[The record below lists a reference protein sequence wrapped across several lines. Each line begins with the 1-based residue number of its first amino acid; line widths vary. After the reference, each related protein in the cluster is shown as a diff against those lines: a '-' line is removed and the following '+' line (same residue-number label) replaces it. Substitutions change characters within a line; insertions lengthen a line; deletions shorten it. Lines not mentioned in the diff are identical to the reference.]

1 MKNRRFKMFAI
12 LFLALAIILQ
22 TSPGNMWEIS
32 NLYAAQ
38 NAGWFSHSSYNSISQ
53 TLQFNFSNE
62 TDYNK
67 VTGVMVND
75 TTYESVTSK
84 FSVKGNKYYKQE
96 LGYSEYYFLLPASL
110 NAGDTV
116 KFMTNNGWYEL
127 KIKNPTGMMGVHDRN
142 SVKFVENT
150 NTEPEPPKEQEE
162 QHGKI
167 TLTVARQFGGNEIM
181 LTIYPSSNA
190 DGITGVLVDGVSY
203 EKVGSKNVSG
213 YGKGVYYL
221 ESTDKLYIPTPQN
234 GAIITL
240 VYADGNEHSFTYK
253 EGASSIE
260 ELAET
265 PAPKVLKLRLRG
277 YFEAAM
283 VGQQK
288 YDGVSSASLA
298 GANSNKN
305 SDVVLEGTYAENPED
320 KDWQLFEKLGI
331 RDVRPTLI
339 LDEKSGMKGRYNSF
353 DDKSRFT
360 LEGTPAEPGKYEVKA
375 SVEIN
380 GKTVTTENT
389 LTFSVY
395 NTDGTLSEYLNDDVL
410 STKLSFRK
418 MQDSKYIWDMEPW
431 VITKFGGTDETVTAP
446 TAVKAWYG
454 SHTSGTYGELGFA
467 TADEIPTQTLI
478 VDKDTN
484 LTLVNMKVLSSVKII
499 VRNGGVLNLM
509 DSSIHGKIEVESG
522 GKLQVNYDAYKNKI
536 TQGSSIN
543 GQVELKEGGILENSL
558 IYSNTNYLPNGTVA
572 RHNVEP
578 VVKVTGNATIRG
590 KVYIRG
596 DEAPTG
602 TDPKTGKTYTG
613 QPALNVENA
622 TLNVEKDANLWLA
635 GGGKMMIT
643 TYGAPGLKLSNGTV
657 TGEGNLIS
665 FAGTSTREEGR
676 PAVEGNGTLQ
686 TAKMYLVGGDTYD
699 KTKDGKV
706 LSEGV
711 KIGTDTIKPIG
722 KLVEGRNIGT
732 TTDTS
737 SKPGYQSYTQTEP
750 NLNEIDF
757 GNEEIKVQSGEAKK
771 DNQSDSSSNAP
782 VVPTVPVVPE
792 NTRVAQNQSA
802 VLDNTES
809 RSEADITETA
819 DISDDRTPEGEAD
832 INDDA
837 ITENKSKEGKSVKA
851 AKSVKADKTNV
862 ADVEDDKL
870 PLGEAETSENENSL
884 PKTGGTP
891 VELYVIAGLSLMV
904 LGFKVKKQ
912 R

>member
-1 MKNRRFKMFAI
+1 VKNGRFKMFAI
-12 LFLALAIILQ
+12 LFLAFATILQ
-22 TSPGNMWEIS
+22 TFPGNMWGGVS
-32 NLYAAQ
+32 RLYAAQ
-38 NAGWFSHSSYNSISQ
+38 GLNLVSSATSGYPNALYFTFKSREDLDSIKGVRVNDVDYTYLIAENKYAISNTTGKYWFSSDKGV
-53 TLQFNFSNE
+53 
-62 TDYNK
+62 TDYYVYLSK
-67 VTGVMVND
+67 LKSND
-75 TTYESVTSK
+75 I
-84 FSVKGNKYYKQE
+84 
-96 LGYSEYYFLLPASL
+96 
-110 NAGDTV
+110 V
-116 KFMTNNGWYEL
+116 KFITNDGYLQLTISDPDSWGSVH
-127 KIKNPTGMMGVHDRN
+127 NPS
-142 SVKFVENT
+142 SVKFVEDT
-150 NTEPEPPKEQEE
+150 AKDPEPPKEPE
-162 QHGKI
+162 QPKQSGKI

-181 LTIYPSSNA
+181 LTIYPSPNA
-190 DGITGVLVDGVSY
+190 DDITGVLVGGVSY
-203 EKVGSKNVSG
+203 EKVGSKFVSG
-213 YGKGVYYL
+213 YAGGHAYYL
-221 ESTDKLYIPTPQN
+221 EGNDKLYIPTPQN

-240 VYADGNEHSFTYK
+240 VYADGNKHSFTYK

-283 VGQQK
+283 VGQRK

-331 RDVRPTLI
+331 RDVHPRLI

-353 DDKSRFT
+353 DDKSQFT
-360 LEGTPAEPGKYEVKA
+360 LEGTPAEPGKYVVKA

-380 GKTVTTENT
+380 GETVTTDNS

-395 NTDGTLSEYLNDDVL
+395 DTNGTLSEYLNDDVI
-410 STKLSFRK
+410 SKTPSFRK
-418 MQDSKYIWDMEPW
+418 MQDDKYIWDMEPW
-431 VITKFGGTDETVTAP
+431 VITKFGGDNETVTVP

-467 TADEIPTQTLI
+467 AVDEIPKQTLI
-478 VDKDTN
+478 VDKNTN

-499 VRNGGVLNLM
+499 ARNGGVLNLM
-509 DSSIHGKIEVESG
+509 DSSVHGKIEVENG
-522 GKLQVNYDAYKNKI
+522 GKLQVNYDVYHNKI

-543 GQVELKEGGILENSL
+543 GQVELKDGGILENSL
-558 IYSNTNYLPNGTVA
+558 IYSNTNYLPNGQVA

-613 QPALNVENA
+613 QPALSVENA

-643 TYGAPGLKLSNGTV
+643 TYGAPGLKLNNGTV

-699 KTKDGKV
+699 KTKGGKV

-711 KIGTDTIKPIG
+711 KI
-722 KLVEGRNIGT
+722 E
-732 TTDTS
+732 
-737 SKPGYQSYTQTEP
+737 
-750 NLNEIDF
+750 
-757 GNEEIKVQSGEAKK
+757 
-771 DNQSDSSSNAP
+771 
-782 VVPTVPVVPE
+782 
-792 NTRVAQNQSA
+792 
-802 VLDNTES
+802 
-809 RSEADITETA
+809 
-819 DISDDRTPEGEAD
+819 
-832 INDDA
+832 
-837 ITENKSKEGKSVKA
+837 
-851 AKSVKADKTNV
+851 
-862 ADVEDDKL
+862 
-870 PLGEAETSENENSL
+870 
-884 PKTGGTP
+884 
-891 VELYVIAGLSLMV
+891 
-904 LGFKVKKQ
+904 
-912 R
+912 